1 MRELVP
7 VAKQKG
13 LNLHIIYLIRYIL
26 ETLPNSIRSIRSA
39 HWNISWTYQIF
50 QKVEAVRSS
59 SKKNK
64 FRLLLQTILPHD
76 FTVKVAINM
85 KTAKVAKMTQIY
97 GENPRPDLAQIGREI
112 GSKLLYTYLIRYMHH
127 SYSCESNL
135 QCGDFWWKFKVSP
148 HPTLV

>member
-1 MRELVP
+1 MLTEIFHELTKYFRRLRQSDRP
-7 VAKQKG
+7 Q
-13 LNLHIIYLIRYIL
+13 
-26 ETLPNSIRSIRSA
+26 
-39 HWNISWTYQIF
+39 
-50 QKVEAVRSS
+50 
-59 SKKNK
+59 KKNK

-85 KTAKVAKMTQIY
+85 KTAKVAKMTQMY

-135 QCGDFWWKFKVSP
+135 QCGDFW
-148 HPTLV
+148 